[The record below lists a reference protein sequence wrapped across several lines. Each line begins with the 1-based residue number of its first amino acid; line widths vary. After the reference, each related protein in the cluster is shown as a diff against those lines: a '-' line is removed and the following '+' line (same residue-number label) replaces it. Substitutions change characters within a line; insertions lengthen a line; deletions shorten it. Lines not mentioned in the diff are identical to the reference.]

1 MQNRFYTPH
10 HERECSS
17 DVVIRM
23 LKLFHLDV
31 YDLLDFD
38 STLYFV
44 TPYVAI
50 RFDVLQD
57 VLIDDFSASKP
68 ISEFIVAMRV
78 YRNCLIS
85 LYRRFAHVDLV
96 YFSML
101 DLNVILG
108 IDYLHSCYASINCS
122 TLVAIINFL
131 RSLS

>member
-1 MQNRFYTPH
+1 
-10 HERECSS
+10 
-17 DVVIRM
+17 M
-23 LKLFHLDV
+23 LKLVHLDV
-31 YDLLDFD
+31 YDLLYFD

-44 TPYVAI
+44 TPYMAM

-57 VLIDDFSASKP
+57 VLIDDFSVSKP
-68 ISEFIVAMRV
+68 IGEFIVAMRV

-122 TLVAIINFL
+122 T
-131 RSLS
+131 